1 MKVIYIILP
10 FWKSL
15 CQYCDRFPSRID
27 QNWKELMDKSY
38 VEEVN
43 SELNLEVGKTYLIAK
58 TILYFFMCTSCF
70 RNTVFLGEAHRDIET
85 MWTWIGHSVTCR
97 GSDDGGA
104 EKRKMQSQ
112 LNGRSIYFVGYKQMF
127 SWLSIIDI
135 PQSKTQKKQPIPQ
148 IRSMVH
154 CPNFFNG
161 YKEEFGMI

>member
-1 MKVIYIILP
+1 MEWKGRKKQKLEYELVTDSEQEKQILVC
-10 FWKSL
+10 KSN
-15 CQYCDRFPSRID
+15 D

-38 VEEVN
+38 IEEVN

-104 EKRKMQSQ
+104 EKRKMQS
-112 LNGRSIYFVGYKQMF
+112 
-127 SWLSIIDI
+127 
-135 PQSKTQKKQPIPQ
+135 
-148 IRSMVH
+148 
-154 CPNFFNG
+154 
-161 YKEEFGMI
+161 